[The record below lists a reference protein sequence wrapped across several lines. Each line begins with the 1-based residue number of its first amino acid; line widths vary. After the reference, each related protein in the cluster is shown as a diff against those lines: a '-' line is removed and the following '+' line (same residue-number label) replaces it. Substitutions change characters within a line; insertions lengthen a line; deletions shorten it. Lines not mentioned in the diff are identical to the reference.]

1 MNNKEEAGT
10 RMSKTAALEPAL
22 NRHELDI
29 MPLLELRH
37 KVETMGVSTLTMFE
51 RIELKEAYKQA
62 RAQQEEKVKMEI
74 EACLN
79 ASHEDGWTHSFD
91 PTFVRSM

>member
-1 MNNKEEAGT
+1 MKT
-10 RMSKTAALEPAL
+10 RTSSRMSNTAALEPAL
-22 NRHELDI
+22 DRHQLDT

-37 KVETMGVSTLTMFE
+37 KLETMGVSTVTMFE
-51 RIELKEAYKQA
+51 RIELKEAYNQA
-62 RAQQEEKVKMEI
+62 RAQQEEQVKMEI